1 MPWIR
6 TYKGKKLSEKD
17 FFWRKLKWK
26 TGSILYG
33 IACAGVMTANLFG
46 AIAIPGLFLALPF
59 TFGFVVVTNMI
70 LAVKV
75 WEPNENQWLEYEDAG
90 IMSEP
95 ISESKY

>member
-1 MPWIR
+1 MPWIK

-17 FFWRKLKWK
+17 FFWRRFKWK

-33 IACAGVMTANLFG
+33 IACAGLVTANALAVLALPVALG
-46 AIAIPGLFLALPF
+46 ALPF
-59 TFGFVVVTNMI
+59 TAGFVFISNII
-70 LAVKV
+70 LQVKV